1 MRFYLF
7 ILSTFFACF
16 CGIINSYHFT
26 KCNINDPNSNILET
40 LNGKVKGECYNISVS
55 YADGTKTYSN
65 VMNWLS
71 IPYAE
76 PPIKENRFKSPI
88 PKTNYDGIIDGTI
101 WPKACIYKYGQ
112 IVGTE
117 DCLFLNIFVKKDL
130 YINKNKSLNPILF
143 FIHGGGLMS
152 GETAVDYYEGSTLA
166 AYGDIIVVTI
176 QYRLGA
182 FGFLHLADSLAKGNQ
197 GFLDQHLALKW
208 VYENADKFG
217 GDRSRITICGESA
230 GAFSVG
236 YHLMYEKSWPYF
248 RNAIME
254 SGGPN
259 VIILYM
265 FFSLINFF

>member
-1 MRFYLF
+1 
-7 ILSTFFACF
+7 
-16 CGIINSYHFT
+16 
-26 KCNINDPNSNILET
+26 
-40 LNGKVKGECYNISVS
+40 
-55 YADGTKTYSN
+55 
-65 VMNWLS
+65 
-71 IPYAE
+71 
-76 PPIKENRFKSPI
+76 
-88 PKTNYDGIIDGTI
+88 
-101 WPKACIYKYGQ
+101 
-112 IVGTE
+112 
-117 DCLFLNIFVKKDL
+117 
-130 YINKNKSLNPILF
+130 
-143 FIHGGGLMS
+143 MS

-182 FGFLHLADSLAKGNQ
+182 FGFLHLTDSLAKGNQ

-208 VYENADKFG
+208 VYENADKFA

-259 VIILYM
+259 VIILYV
-265 FFSLINFF
+265 FLFN